1 MQPATIKLF
10 LVKGSPTGLRTA
22 EISNWTGKAIAGPR
36 SDLDDFLDREE
47 LRSPGVYLLTGT
59 DSETG
64 EPVLYIGEAENV
76 SKRLKQHAKT
86 EEKDYWIH
94 TSAFVSKDDN
104 LTKAHIRY
112 IEGKLIQTAYTSKR
126 AAVMNSASSGSS
138 LPEADRAEMDIYIE
152 RMLQLLPV
160 LGIHHLTSPT
170 LTPLNK
176 KTAGLS
182 STASIDSEQVLH
194 CKVRGKLTARG
205 KRSEEGFT
213 IFKDSQAV
221 ETPVNSCPARLIKHR
236 EQLVDKG
243 ILILD
248 DGYYTF
254 AEDYEFSS
262 PSAAAG
268 IIRGRSTNGLT
279 AWLTES
285 NLSLKDI
292 EKPVG

>member
-36 SDLDDFLDREE
+36 SDLDDFLERDE

-59 DSETG
+59 DSESG

-112 IEGKLIQTAYTSKR
+112 IEGKLIQAAYSSKR
-126 AAVMNSASSGSS
+126 AIVMNSASSGSS

-160 LGIHHLTSPT
+160 LGIHHFSAPT
-170 LTPLNK
+170 LPITPKQN
-176 KTAGLS
+176 
-182 STASIDSEQVLH
+182 TASETASTPTITLYF
-194 CKVRGKLTARG
+194 KVKGLTASG
-205 KRSEEGFT
+205 TRSEEGFT
-213 IFKDSQAV
+213 VFKGSQV
-221 ETPVNSCPARLIKHR
+221 VTTPVKSCPAGTLKKRELLI
-236 EQLVDKG
+236 QKG
-243 ILILD
+243 IVTLEED
-248 DGYYTF
+248 SYRFT
-254 AEDYEFSS
+254 EDYEFSS
-262 PSAAAG
+262 PSSAG
-268 IIRGRSTNGLT
+268 AFISGRSTNELT
-279 AWLTES
+279 SWLTDNNQTLKELES
-285 NLSLKDI
+285 
-292 EKPVG
+292 